1 MKAKKFS
8 RKLFALFLALVMVLT
23 CFSGALSAFA
33 ATSSETKY
41 HDGDLTYN
49 SMTWPN
55 LDDEQ
60 TCTAILD
67 YADQMLGE
75 LNFTF
80 TYTVDIVVSKITI
93 NIDATSVDALMQTI
107 EGFQGLL
114 DSYGGLIG
122 GDVKNIN
129 LNATKGMRRNN
140 TSSTDM
146 VRGIV
151 RLLFQNS
158 NDANLYGNANK
169 NILKQFLTGNL
180 NLGLVGNFLNLY
192 DTLGNLFTPTM
203 ATNYSNWQSNL
214 VYNLVQNLILE
225 YSGWF
230 TSEEKANIR
239 TNSTPLDT
247 VLFDKLSTE
256 LLAKI
261 NVCVTYADGTN
272 SVQRYAEYLENGSA
286 PYIDT
291 TNLQYT
297 VEGDG
302 SNQKT
307 GNVYLFRYKGETIN
321 LEESD
326 NLFDFAYK
334 AFEMAWNTVLKDTLG
349 QLNSNVDGFD
359 YNYYRWYVGAKTYN
373 HTWNYSNVKSN
384 YSEDAVKAW
393 AQYECTQAAAN
404 AEKAGESVD
413 PNYADADTFLKY
425 VKERLTFDREAVSD
439 PLYTWR
445 DIDSTTLFN
454 KLRYSPL
461 ADMYF
466 NMATGPLNFSFAE
479 TGTPKINAF
488 MANDYKNYSSLV
500 AGLNDFLVAAVAD
513 FMPQGAN
520 TGTYDALEKV
530 NSSDPKTIAT
540 TLVKNACAVI
550 QYVAD
555 STDKNILNA
564 FYKNNPETALDE
576 SNLES
581 ALLPFTISV
590 IKATGLV
597 NSIHDSEWD
606 ACKDLEGVA
615 AVALKEYLSYI
626 LPDKD
631 YSSLMTK
638 SGEYYNVTLDTTV
651 LPMARDALGYIL
663 SSIVPLY
670 DKNGNPWDP
679 YTADV
684 ESDVTIYDLLNSV
697 VVFYAGTTEFK
708 DGAEGYGVAN
718 LFGICDK
725 DGNCLIKLEND
736 LWTNLDIIINHLVPV
751 MGTLQYGTTDKYA
764 QASSKELIYDDVISG
779 FLEIS
784 DTSAHNSG
792 LAGISNFCYRLL
804 SFISAPPI
812 KDTACIQT
820 VYNLLADL
828 VNAVLGA
835 RYNGQTYETVV
846 PAKATDNHPFDN
858 LLQVGVIAGTSDNNS
873 IGVFGSIIYNLY
885 QFTGGKGGECGY
897 PDTVLTSLAF
907 AVRAVNSFLSLVP
920 TLEDHTLQL
929 ATASVKDAAVNS
941 VNPGNTMQT
950 QIMVNNNCYGL
961 NRAYQELDG
970 TNTQMTRYRV
980 KINSI
985 ETDNSAFKV
994 TSNVAGTIIMPESS
1008 TTFNVTYTAPSEN
1021 TIVRYT
1027 VNYDIIDGDDNSVY
1041 PNLTCYAYQYT
1052 TTDKNWED
1060 SVYTQTNDNPA
1071 GKVMDGSLLSV
1082 TAGSTLTTPDGLNQ
1096 SKVTGA
1102 FASRGYLNVNYPAAI
1117 VVAQSNLESLNQYL
1131 ARINNVSLMFGERSM
1146 DGIYCYVNDT
1156 VWDDLTQSNV
1166 ALNQNNA
1173 IPCFDKETGDVLNY
1187 RLVDYSTDGGRSWV
1201 RGVSQD
1207 DSTLLDLINSGEDVE
1222 IRTNHAYTF
1231 EELKSN
1237 GNIAAYHQ
1245 DENGVF
1251 QYLYL
1256 KSGSVAYS
1264 TLLGKISCAT
1274 PIDGIYLATS
1284 KITVSS
1290 NSQVYFQFLAY
1301 DGTTKITGQTATL
1314 NLCFYNS
1321 DTSATGEVQLYICD
1335 DSNSATLSSRYNEV
1349 QNYLTNYRPSDFID
1363 YSEDTQTSEVYN
1375 TTIEA
1380 LTAGLNALATPIS
1393 TQSALELSDVVETV
1407 AATSE
1412 TQSFYG
1418 DEAYKPVSN
1427 SAELPTSLLVNATSK
1442 EINGVT
1448 YFFNDAECKFPFYT
1462 DKALQDGDVSGQ
1474 TSQQIGDEFY
1484 TVGKDAVGTNVVK
1497 VDGKWYVMNDQAYTY
1512 KWDLNT
1518 YDTPYFVKDTVK
1530 EGYYDQ
1536 VNFVYRD
1543 KDGNKTSSSSLTSP
1557 WVVKLA
1563 EGETVAKENDGEDY
1577 RGVYTKAIDYLTYAL
1592 ENCQNNVSTEV
1603 AQNIYDKVSTVRD
1616 NLNSVNFDVATY
1628 ERMAS
1633 LGKQAEDMYEACI
1646 YKTSDETREVLAT
1659 CAWNQIDSTIANLV
1673 SQDTNP
1679 DASADDYTYYFTT
1692 TSSSLQIQEAIRV
1705 FELFMSKTIER
1716 GYQGDK
1722 LEAEIVCAGGSDYT
1736 TMTTSWTPVEGEPE
1750 AKNATVKTTADSVP
1764 YGAVSEDGTIV
1775 NEGEIK
1781 YSDSSWQNY
1790 INALAT
1796 AVDLATLGNGDY
1808 AHKTPAFYDAADKDN
1823 YGAQISKVYDAK
1835 SKLVMAENGLEEAT
1849 ASTGY
1854 TVTGTVIALADASGN
1869 LASDAFT
1876 VRECNVII
1884 NGETVATTDD
1894 NGVFTINNL
1903 ATGKY
1908 TATLSYAY
1916 GYDRDITI
1924 EVKDGD
1930 VELGKYGMVVCN
1942 FTKDATVNAADFGVM
1957 KTANGTINTN
1967 EYYNKYC
1974 DFNHDGTV
1982 NASDASICKQFNGL
1996 TLSDSIYG
2004 NN

>member
-75 LNFTF
+75 LNFTY
-80 TYTVDIVVSKITI
+80 TYTVNIVVSQITI
-93 NIDATSVDALMQTI
+93 NIDATSVDALMETI

-158 NDANLYGNANK
+158 NDANLYGNENK

-230 TSEEKANIR
+230 TSSEKADIR
-239 TNSTPLDT
+239 SNATPLDT

-256 LLAKI
+256 LLSKI

-272 SVQRYAEYLENGSA
+272 SVQRYAEYLEKGSA

-297 VEGDG
+297 TEGDG
-302 SNQKT
+302 SNQVT
-307 GNVYLFRYKGETIN
+307 GNVYLFRYKGETIDLN
-321 LEESD
+321 ESD

-359 YNYYRWYVGAKTYN
+359 YNYYRWYVGANTYN
-373 HTWNYSNVKSN
+373 HTWNYSDVKSN
-384 YSEDAVKAW
+384 YSEAAVQAW

-404 AEKAGESVD
+404 AEKAGETVD
-413 PNYADADTFLKY
+413 PNYADAETFLSY
-425 VKERLTFDREAVSD
+425 VKERLTFDRDVVSD

-466 NMATGPLNFSFAE
+466 NMKTGPLNFSFAE
-479 TGTPKINAF
+479 TGTPNMDAF

-500 AGLNDFLVAAVAD
+500 AGLNDFLVAAIAD

-520 TGTYDALEKV
+520 TGTYEALTKV
-530 NSSDPKTIAT
+530 NSSDPMTIAS
-540 TLVKNACAVI
+540 TLVSNACQVV

-555 STDKNILNA
+555 STDKNILSA
-564 FYKNNPETALDE
+564 FYKTNGDDAVLSEA
-576 SNLES
+576 NLES
-581 ALLPFTISV
+581 ALLPFAISV

-597 NSIHDSEWD
+597 NSIHDTEWD
-606 ACKDLEGVA
+606 ACRDLEAVA
-615 AVALKEYLSYI
+615 AVALREYLSYI

-631 YSSLMTK
+631 YSELMTK
-638 SGEYYNVTLDTTV
+638 SGEYYNVTLDSAV
-651 LPMARDALGYIL
+651 MPMARDALGYIL

-679 YTADV
+679 YTSPV
-684 ESDVTIYDLLNSV
+684 KSDVSIYDLLNSV

-708 DGAEGYGVAN
+708 DGAVGYGVAN
-718 LFGICDK
+718 LFGICDES
-725 DGNCLIKLEND
+725 GNCLITLDND
-736 LWTNLDIIINHLVPV
+736 LWTNLDIVVNHLVPV
-751 MGTLQYGTTDKYA
+751 MGTLQYGSADKYG
-764 QASSKELIYDDVISG
+764 QASSKELIYEDVISG

-784 DTSAHNSG
+784 DTSVHKSG
-792 LAGISNFCYRLL
+792 LAGVSNFCYRLL

-812 KDTACIQT
+812 KETACVQT

-835 RYNGQTYETVV
+835 RYSGQTYTTVV
-846 PAKATDNHPFDN
+846 PAKASNNHPFDD
-858 LLQVGVIAGTSDNNS
+858 LLQVGVIAGNSSDSSS
-873 IGVFGSIIYNLY
+873 IGIFGSIIYNLY

-907 AVRAVNSFLSLVP
+907 AVRAVNSFLHLVP
-920 TLEDHTLQL
+920 TLDDHTLQL

-941 VNPGNTMQT
+941 VTPGNTMAT
-950 QIMVNNNCYGL
+950 QVIVNNNCYGL

-980 KINSI
+980 KLNSI
-985 ETDNSAFKV
+985 VADNPSFQI

-1008 TTFNVTYTAPSEN
+1008 ASFNVSYTAPSEN
-1021 TIVRYT
+1021 TIIRYT
-1027 VNYDIIDGDDNSVY
+1027 VNYDIIDGDDNPVY

-1060 SVYTQTNDNPA
+1060 SVYTGTNDNPS
-1071 GKVMDGSLLSV
+1071 GKIMDGSLLST
-1082 TAGSTLTTPDGLNQ
+1082 TAGQTLTTPDGLNQ

-1102 FASRGYLNVNYPAAI
+1102 FSSSGYLNVNYPAAI
-1117 VVAQSNLESLNQYL
+1117 VVAQSNLASLNQYL
-1131 ARINNVSLMFGERSM
+1131 ARINNVSIMFGERSM
-1146 DGIYCYVNDT
+1146 DGIYCYTNDT
-1156 VWDDLTQSNV
+1156 VWDDLTNSNV
-1166 ALNQNNA
+1166 SLNQDNV

-1187 RLVDYSTDGGRSWV
+1187 NLVDYSTDGGNNWV
-1201 RGVSQD
+1201 RGVASN
-1207 DSTLLDLINSGEDVE
+1207 DSTLLDLINSGSDVKV
-1222 IRTNHAYTF
+1222 RTNHAYTF
-1231 EELKSN
+1231 EELKNN
-1237 GNIAAYHQ
+1237 GNIAAYHC

-1256 KSGSVAYS
+1256 KSGSVAYD

-1284 KITVSS
+1284 KITVPSR
-1290 NSQVYFQFLAY
+1290 SQVYFQFLAY
-1301 DGTTKITGQTATL
+1301 DGTTQITGQTATL

-1321 DTSATGEVQLYICD
+1321 NSSGIGEVQLYICD
-1335 DSNSATLSSRYNEV
+1335 DSNSATLTNQYNEV
-1349 QNYLTNYRPSDFID
+1349 QKYLTNYRPSDFID
-1363 YSEDTQTSEVYN
+1363 YDEETQQSEVYN
-1375 TTIEA
+1375 TSIEA

-1418 DEAYKPVSN
+1418 DVAYKPVTS
-1427 SAELPTSLLVNATSK
+1427 SSELPSSILVDATSK
-1442 EINGVT
+1442 NIDGVT
-1448 YFFNDAECKFPFYT
+1448 YFFNDEEGKFPFYT
-1462 DKALQDGDVSGQ
+1462 NKSLTDSDVKGQ
-1474 TSQQIGDEFY
+1474 TSQLIGEEYY
-1484 TVGKDAVGTNVVK
+1484 TVGKDAVGTDVVK
-1497 VDGKWYVMNDQAYTY
+1497 VDGTWYVLNSQAYTY
-1512 KWDLNT
+1512 KWDLST
-1518 YDTPYFVKDTVK
+1518 YDTPYLVKDEIK

-1543 KDGNKTSSSSLTSP
+1543 KDGNKTSSTSLVAP

-1563 EGETVAKENDGEDY
+1563 EGQTVAKENDGEDY

-1592 ENCQNNVSTEV
+1592 QNCQDNVSTEV
-1603 AQNIYDKVSTVRD
+1603 AQNIYDKVSTVRE
-1616 NLNSVNFDVATY
+1616 NLNNVNFDVATY
-1628 ERMAS
+1628 ERMVTLAR
-1633 LGKQAEDMYEACI
+1633 QAEDMYQACI
-1646 YKTSDETREVLAT
+1646 YKTGDETREVLAT
-1659 CAWNQIDSTIANLV
+1659 CAWNQIDSTIAGLV

-1679 DASADDYTYYFTT
+1679 DATADDYTYYFTT
-1692 TSSSLQIQEAIRV
+1692 TSSSLQIEEAIRV
-1705 FELFMSKTIER
+1705 FELFMSKAIER

-1736 TMTTSWTPVEGEPE
+1736 TMTTSWTPVEGETDV
-1750 AKNATVKTTADSVP
+1750 KNATVKTTADSVP
-1764 YGAVSEDGTIV
+1764 YGAISADGTIV
-1775 NEGEIK
+1775 NEGEVK
-1781 YSDSSWQNY
+1781 YTDESWQNY

-1796 AVDLATLGNGDY
+1796 AVDLAAHGNGDY
-1808 AHKTPAFYDAADKDN
+1808 THKTAAFYDASAKDT
-1823 YGAQISKVYDAK
+1823 YDAQISNVYGAK
-1835 SKLVMAENGLEEAT
+1835 SQLVMAENALTEAT

-1854 TVTGTVIALADASGN
+1854 TVTGTVMALSDTSGT

-1876 VRECNVII
+1876 VNECDVVI
-1884 NGETVATTDD
+1884 NGETVATTGED
-1894 NGVFTINNL
+1894 GVFTISNL
-1903 ATGKY
+1903 EPGKY
-1908 TATLSYAY
+1908 TATLKYVY
-1916 GYDRDITI
+1916 GYDHEITF
-1924 EVKDGD
+1924 EVKDSD
-1930 VELGKYGMVVCN
+1930 VDLGKYGMIVCN
-1942 FTKDATVNAADFGVM
+1942 FTNDQYINYLDFNTYLLASGSKTGNA
-1957 KTANGTINTN
+1957 N
-1967 EYYNKYC
+1967 YNPYC
-1974 DFNHDGTV
+1974 DFNHDGLV
-1982 NASDASICKQFNGL
+1982 NFTDYNLYANFSGK
-1996 TLSDSIYG
+1996 TLSSSIY
-2004 NN
+2004 

>member
-55 LDDEQ
+55 LNDEQ

-75 LNFTF
+75 LNFTY

-107 EGFQGLL
+107 EGFQDLL

-129 LNATKGMRRNN
+129 LKATEGMRRNN

-169 NILKQFLTGNL
+169 NILKQFLTGKL
-180 NLGLVGNFLNLY
+180 DLGLVGNFLNLY

-203 ATNYSNWQSNL
+203 ATNYSNWQNNL
-214 VYNLVQNLILE
+214 AYNLVQNLILE

-230 TSEEKANIR
+230 TSAEKADIR
-239 TNSTPLDT
+239 SNATPLDT

-272 SVQRYAEYLENGSA
+272 SVQRYAEYLKNGSA

-291 TNLQYT
+291 ANLQYT
-297 VEGDG
+297 TEGDG

-307 GNVYLFRYKGETIN
+307 GNVYLFRYKGESIN

-359 YNYYRWYVGAKTYN
+359 YNYYRWYVGANTYN
-373 HTWNYSNVKSN
+373 HTWNYSDVKSN
-384 YSEDAVKAW
+384 YSEAAVQAW

-404 AEKAGESVD
+404 AEKAGETVD
-413 PNYADADTFLKY
+413 ANYADAETFLSY
-425 VKERLTFDREAVSD
+425 VKERLTFDRDVVSD

-445 DIDSTTLFN
+445 DIDSTKLFN

-466 NMATGPLNFSFAE
+466 NMQTGPLNFSFAE
-479 TGTPKINAF
+479 TGTPNINAF

-520 TGTYDALEKV
+520 TGTYEALTKV
-530 NSSDPKTIAT
+530 NSSDPKTIAS
-540 TLVKNACAVI
+540 TLVNNACAVI

-564 FYKNNPETALDE
+564 FYKAKGDDAVLSEA
-576 SNLES
+576 NLES
-581 ALLPFTISV
+581 ALLPFAISV

-597 NSIHDSEWD
+597 NSIHDTEWD
-606 ACKDLEGVA
+606 ACKDLEAVA

-631 YSSLMTK
+631 YSELMTK
-638 SGEYYNVTLDTTV
+638 SGEYYNVTLDSAV

-679 YTADV
+679 YTSDV
-684 ESDVTIYDLLNSV
+684 VSDVTIYDLLNSV
-697 VVFYAGTTEFK
+697 VVFYGGTTEFK
-708 DGAEGYGVAN
+708 DGAVGYGVAN
-718 LFGICDK
+718 LFGICDE
-725 DGNCLIKLEND
+725 DGNCLITLNND
-736 LWTNLDIIINHLVPV
+736 LWTNLDVIVNHLVPV
-751 MGTLQYGTTDKYA
+751 MGTLQYGTADKYG
-764 QASSKELIYDDVISG
+764 QASSKELIYEDVISG

-784 DTSAHNSG
+784 DTTVHNSG

-812 KDTACIQT
+812 KDTACVQT

-835 RYNGQTYETVV
+835 RYSGQTYTTVV

-858 LLQVGVIAGTSDNNS
+858 LLQVDVIAGNSSDNSS
-873 IGVFGSIIYNLY
+873 IGILGSIIYNLY

-907 AVRAVNSFLSLVP
+907 AVRAVNSFLHLVP
-920 TLEDHTLQL
+920 TLDDHTLQL

-941 VNPGNTMQT
+941 VNPGNTMAT
-950 QIMVNNNCYGL
+950 QVIVKNNCYGL
-961 NRAYQELDG
+961 NRAYQNTDG
-970 TNTQMTRYRV
+970 KNIQMTRYRV
-980 KINSI
+980 KLNSI
-985 ETDNSAFKV
+985 VADNPSFQI
-994 TSNVAGTIIMPESS
+994 TSNVAGTVIMPESS
-1008 TTFNVTYTAPSEN
+1008 ATFNVSYTAPSEN
-1021 TIVRYT
+1021 TIIRYT
-1027 VNYDIIDGDDNSVY
+1027 VNYDIIDGDDNPVY

-1060 SVYTQTNDNPA
+1060 SVYTGTSDNPS
-1071 GKVMDGSLLSV
+1071 GKVMDGSLLST
-1082 TAGSTLTTPDGLNQ
+1082 TAGATLTTPDGLNQ

-1102 FASRGYLNVNYPAAI
+1102 FSSGGYLNVNYPAAI
-1117 VVAQSNLESLNQYL
+1117 VVAQSNLASLNQYL
-1131 ARINNVSLMFGERSM
+1131 ARLNNTAVMFYDRSM
-1146 DGIYCYVNDT
+1146 DGMYCYTNDT
-1156 VWDDLTQSNV
+1156 VWDDLSQSNV
-1166 ALNQNNA
+1166 ALNQNNV

-1187 RLVDYSTDGGRSWV
+1187 RLVDYSTDGGTNWV
-1201 RGVSQD
+1201 RGVSAS
-1207 DSTLLDLINSGEDVE
+1207 DSTLLDLINSGQDVKV
-1222 IRTNHAYTF
+1222 RTNHAYTF
-1231 EELKSN
+1231 KELKDN

-1245 DENGVF
+1245 DENGVY

-1256 KSGSVAYS
+1256 KQGSVQYVD
-1264 TLLGKISCAT
+1264 LLGNISCAT

-1284 KITVSS
+1284 NIKLSPR
-1290 NSQVYFQFLAY
+1290 SQQYFQFLAY
-1301 DGTTKITGQTATL
+1301 DGTTQITGQTATL
-1314 NLCFYNS
+1314 NLCFYNG
-1321 DTSATGEVQLYICD
+1321 DMSATGEVQLYICD
-1335 DSNSATLSSRYNEV
+1335 DSNSATLTSQYNEV
-1349 QNYLTNYRPSDFID
+1349 QKYLTNYRPSDFID
-1363 YSEDTQTSEVYN
+1363 YSEATQQSEVYN
-1375 TTIEA
+1375 TSIEA

-1427 SAELPTSLLVNATSK
+1427 SADLPTSLLVNATSK
-1442 EINGVT
+1442 EINGVN
-1448 YFFNDAECKFPFYT
+1448 YFFNDEECKFPFYT
-1462 DKALQDGDVSGQ
+1462 NKALTDSDVTGQ
-1474 TSQQIGDEFY
+1474 NSQQIGEEFY
-1484 TVGKDAVGTNVVK
+1484 TVGKDAVGTDVVK
-1497 VDGKWYVMNDQAYTY
+1497 VDGTWYVLNTQAYTY
-1512 KWDLNT
+1512 KWDLVT
-1518 YDTPYFVKDTVK
+1518 YDTPYLVKDEIK

-1543 KDGNKTSSSSLTSP
+1543 KDGNKTSSTSLVAP
-1557 WVVKLA
+1557 WTVKLA
-1563 EGETVAKENDGEDY
+1563 EGKTVAKENDGEDY

-1592 ENCQNNVSTEV
+1592 QNCQDNVSTEV
-1603 AQNIYDKVSTVRD
+1603 AQNIYDKVSMVRE
-1616 NLNSVNFDVATY
+1616 NLNNVNFDVATY
-1628 ERMAS
+1628 ERMVTLAR
-1633 LGKQAEDMYEACI
+1633 QAEDMYEACI
-1646 YKTSDETREVLAT
+1646 YKTGDETREVLAT
-1659 CAWNQIDSTIANLV
+1659 CAWNQIDNTIAGLV

-1679 DASADDYTYYFTT
+1679 DATADDYTYYFST
-1692 TSSSLQIQEAIRV
+1692 TSSSLQIEEAIRV
-1705 FELFMSKTIER
+1705 FELFMSKAIER

-1736 TMTTSWTPVEGEPE
+1736 TMTTSWTPVEGE
-1750 AKNATVKTTADSVP
+1750 ADVKNATVKTTADSVP
-1764 YGAVSEDGTIV
+1764 YGALSEDGTIV
-1775 NEGEIK
+1775 NEGEVK
-1781 YSDSSWQNY
+1781 YTDESWQNY
-1790 INALAT
+1790 INALAA
-1796 AVDLATLGNGDY
+1796 AVDLAAHGNGDY
-1808 AHKTPAFYDAADKDN
+1808 AHKTSTFYDASAKDT
-1823 YGAQISKVYDAK
+1823 YDAQISNVYTAK
-1835 SKLVMAENGLEEAT
+1835 SQLVMAENALTEAT
-1849 ASTGY
+1849 ATTGY
-1854 TVTGTVIALADASGN
+1854 TVTGTVLALADASGT
-1869 LASDAFT
+1869 LASDAYSI
-1876 VRECNVII
+1876 RECDVII
-1884 NGETVATTDD
+1884 NGEVVATTDD
-1894 NGVFTINNL
+1894 NGVFTIPNL
-1903 ATGKY
+1903 EPGKY
-1908 TATLSYAY
+1908 TATLKYAY
-1916 GYDRDITI
+1916 GYDHVITF
-1924 EVKDGD
+1924 EVKDSD
-1930 VELGKYGMVVCN
+1930 VNIGKFGMVACN
-1942 FTKDATVNAADFGVM
+1942 FINDNYINSSDFNVYALASGS
-1957 KTANGTINTN
+1957 KSDSSN
-1967 EYYNKYC
+1967 YNKYC
-1974 DFNHDGTV
+1974 DFNHDGYVNSTDYNMYTV
-1982 NASDASICKQFNGL
+1982 FSGR
-1996 TLSDSIYG
+1996 TLSDAIYG
-2004 NN
+2004 